1 MASKYEHLHYRD
13 ENDNQ
18 YKLVYEP
25 YIPNK
30 GYKACHGCAFQI
42 GDSSKCY
49 SPKTCTPTDD
59 KRNRLL
65 KSGYLWK
72 LVK

>member
-1 MASKYEHLHYRD
+1 MNSKYEHLHCRD
-13 ENDNQ
+13 IDKNHYQ
-18 YKLVYEP
+18 LVYEP

-30 GYKACHGCAFQI
+30 GYIACHGCAFQI

-49 SPKTCTPTDD
+49 SPKSCTP
-59 KRNRLL
+59 RNDHGRLVGA
-65 KSGYLWK
+65 GYLWK